1 MRSSIRTAPA
11 WDFCRRRRRTARA
24 SSNTRPSVELPP
36 TVTGVI
42 VYTRRGSIAARR
54 PIIATGY
61 ATAAF
66 KPLPVTESE
75 TR

>member
-1 MRSSIRTAPA
+1 M
-11 WDFCRRRRRTARA
+11 
-24 SSNTRPSVELPP
+24 
-36 TVTGVI
+36 VTGVI

-66 KPLPVTESE
+66 KPLSGRFRMTHTYVLATEPIAVR
-75 TR
+75 TRRELGLR